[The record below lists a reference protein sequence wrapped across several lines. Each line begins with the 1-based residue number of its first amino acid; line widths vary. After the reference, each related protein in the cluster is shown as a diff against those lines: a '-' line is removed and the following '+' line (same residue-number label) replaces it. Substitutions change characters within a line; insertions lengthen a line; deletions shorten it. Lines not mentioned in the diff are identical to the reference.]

1 MCIRIFHDC
10 KDYKP
15 VLNILGDY
23 PAIPSYVFAQKCGRH
38 FGSNAQSMIC
48 ILYKHTQL
56 DNYVIIVYIYIGDTT
71 NAEDTDNGSNKGKYM
86 TDNINNDILLIR

>member
-23 PAIPSYVFAQKCGRH
+23 PAIPSHVFAQKYGSH

-56 DNYVIIVYIYIGDTT
+56 VIILLSLYTDTT
-71 NAEDTDNGSNKGKYM
+71 NAEDTDDGSNKGKYM
-86 TDNINNDILLIR
+86 TDNIMIVY